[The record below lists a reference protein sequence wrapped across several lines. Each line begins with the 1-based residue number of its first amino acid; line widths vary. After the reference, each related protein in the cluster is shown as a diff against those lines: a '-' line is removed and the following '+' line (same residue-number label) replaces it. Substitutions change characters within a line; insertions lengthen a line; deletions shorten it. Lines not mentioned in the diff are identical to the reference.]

1 MIDFVDQKIIL
12 QMQEDF
18 PLCPN
23 PYQTIADQVG
33 ISETELLSRLQL
45 MKDSGLL
52 RKLGAVLQHLLAG
65 FHGNALCSWQ
75 VEPELLERVSRRMA
89 ECAFISHVYI
99 RQPHAKWPYN
109 LYTVFHGHSR
119 EECLGLIEKTAA
131 DLGLKTYQVMFSR
144 KNWKRAQL
152 PLLQHVRGEGQP

>member
-1 MIDFVDQKIIL
+1 MIDIVDQKIIR

-23 PYQTIADQVG
+23 PYQVIAGQVG
-33 ISETELLSRLQL
+33 ISEAELLERLQK
-45 MKDSGLL
+45 MKESGVL

-65 FHGNALCSWQ
+65 FHGNALCSWRVASEQ
-75 VEPELLERVSRRMA
+75 LEQVSRRMA
-89 ECAFISHVYI
+89 ECSFISHVYI
-99 RQPHAKWPYN
+99 RQSHPKWPYN

-119 EECLGLIEKTAA
+119 EECLALIENTAS
-131 DLGLKTYQVMFSR
+131 DLGLETYQVMFSR

-152 PLLQHVRGEGQP
+152 PLLQQLEEEKLT